1 MMTTL
6 PRIALAVLLVT
17 ASAFAYAA
25 DRTPEREATSPIAP
39 LPFRVIDAE
48 FSTQLNAIVAVAES
62 PNQLHIYRPDTGA
75 LVSVNLPTVPRTVG
89 VRPDGL
95 FAAVG
100 HNGLISYV
108 DLSTPALVKSFPV
121 STDVLD
127 IVLAG
132 NGFVYAFPR
141 ADQWEGIRCVNI
153 ATEVETQHSG
163 YSIYAG
169 TLARLHPGGTAMYGA
184 NNGLSPSD
192 IEKYD
197 ISNGTAVVL
206 YDSPYHGDYAM
217 CGNLWFSTDGLRIFT
232 ACGNIF
238 RASTDPNLDMRY
250 IGRFAGEPFVR
261 WVAHTQAGSN
271 IAVLPN
277 HNGFWWDP
285 QPATDHEIHYY
296 TTDFFDYRGKITLPK
311 FIVESQQWQSR
322 GRWLFFNAAGTKQY
336 IVVQAD
342 EDSGMLYDYG
352 VTTIDCTGATVSLNP
367 ASVSAGPGSST
378 VQTAITGSPGCGWVA
393 TSNDSWLNTLATGVS
408 DGTAAV
414 TVAANPTL
422 SERTGTVTI
431 ANATFTVT
439 QAPLLP
445 TNVTANGTP
454 TSVSV
459 AWSAPQVD
467 HFEVWRS
474 SGGGFTLIGTPATAA
489 FTDTTVSPGAA
500 YLYKIRAVV
509 TGGGTSEFSL
519 PDYAHTY
526 ALTDPVINTGQV
538 IRAAHI
544 TELRAAVSSVRAA
557 AGLPAP
563 TFTDAALVGVEAKR
577 VHVTELR
584 DAIAALRTALGL
596 PAATFSPLPGN
607 SIIYAQTTQELR
619 SAVQ

>member
-1 MMTTL
+1 MRSLILLLALLLPTT
-6 PRIALAVLLVT
+6 
-17 ASAFAYAA
+17 AYGRSQGP
-25 DRTPEREATSPIAP
+25 DATSPIAP

-48 FSTQLNAIVAVAES
+48 FSTQLNAIIAVAES

-141 ADQWEGIRCVNI
+141 TDQWETIRCVNI
-153 ATEVETQHSG
+153 ATEVETQHTG
-163 YSIYAG
+163 WSIYAG

-197 ISNGTAVVL
+197 ISGGTAQLV

-217 CGNLWFSTDGLRIFT
+217 CGNLWFSSDGLRIFT

-238 RASTDPNLDMRY
+238 RASSDPNLDMRY
-250 IGRFAGEPFVR
+250 IGRFQDGLFVR
-261 WVAHTQAGSN
+261 WAAHTQAGSN
-271 IAVLPN
+271 IAVLPGA
-277 HNGFWWDP
+277 GFWWNP
-285 QPATDHEIHYY
+285 QPAVDQEVHYY
-296 TTDFFDYRGKITLPK
+296 STDFFDYRGKITLPK
-311 FIVESQQWQSR
+311 FIVEDQQWQSF

-336 IVVQAD
+336 IIVQAD
-342 EDSGMLYDYG
+342 EDSEMPYDFG
-352 VTTIDCTGATVSLNP
+352 VTTIDCSGATVSLTP
-367 ASVSAGPGSST
+367 ASLSVGPGAAT
-378 VQTAITGSPGCGWVA
+378 VQTAVTGSPGCGWTA
-393 TSNDSWLNTLATGVS
+393 TSNASWLNTLATGVS

-422 SERTGTVTI
+422 AERTGTVTI
-431 ANATFTVT
+431 ANATFTIT

-445 TNVTANGTP
+445 TNVTANGSS

-459 AWSAPQVD
+459 AWSAPPVD

-474 SGGGFTLIGTPATAA
+474 AGGGFTLIGTPSTAA
-489 FTDTTVSPGAA
+489 FIDNTVAPNSA

-509 TGGGTSEFSL
+509 SGGGTSDFSTA
-519 PDYAHTY
+519 DYAHTY

-544 TELRAAVSSVRAA
+544 TELRAAVTSIRTA
-557 AGLPAP
+557 AGLSAPA
-563 TFTDAALVGVEAKR
+563 FTDPALVGVEAKR
-577 VHVTELR
+577 IHVTELR
-584 DAIAALRTALGL
+584 DAIAAVRTALGL

-619 SAVQ
+619 SAAQ